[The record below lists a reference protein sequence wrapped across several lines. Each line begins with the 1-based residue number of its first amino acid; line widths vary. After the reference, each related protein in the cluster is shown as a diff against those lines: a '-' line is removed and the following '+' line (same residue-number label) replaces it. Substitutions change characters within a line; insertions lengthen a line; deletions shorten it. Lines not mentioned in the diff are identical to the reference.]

1 MNLSLGSSS
10 FKSIDGIQL
19 CSFMYWFI
27 QFLFILLCVVVTYIS
42 IKLNKKE
49 QDLRKKYNVNFV
61 LNEVI
66 FEGKNLTI
74 LLIIGFV
81 GGFAAGAFG
90 LGGGSIY
97 NPALLALGV
106 QPRVAA
112 ATGMYLV
119 MFSCVNACVVNG
131 IQGIL
136 SFRYGFFVGMWCVG
150 GSLLGLVLADS
161 YVKKSG
167 KQSIF
172 VWLLCLVFIICA
184 VATPV
189 VAYFQLS
196 GLVRDG
202 QSIMA
207 FSPLC

>member
-1 MNLSLGSSS
+1 MNLSLGSTS
-10 FKSIDGIQL
+10 FASIDGVPL
-19 CSFMYWFI
+19 CGFTYWFI
-27 QFLFILLCVVVTYIS
+27 QFLFILLCVLVTYIA

-49 QDLRKKYNVNFV
+49 QDLRKKYNVNYV
-61 LNEVI
+61 IEEII
-66 FEGKNLTI
+66 FEGRNLTL

-112 ATGMYLV
+112 STGMYLV
-119 MFSCVNACVVNG
+119 MFSCINACVVNG

-136 SFRYGFFVGMWCVG
+136 SFRYGLFVGMWCVC
-150 GSLLGLVLADS
+150 GSLLGLVLADN

-184 VATPV
+184 ALTPV
-189 VAYFQLS
+189 VAYF
-196 GLVRDG
+196 
-202 QSIMA
+202 
-207 FSPLC
+207 

>member
-1 MNLSLGSSS
+1 M
-10 FKSIDGIQL
+10 
-19 CSFMYWFI
+19 
-27 QFLFILLCVVVTYIS
+27 
-42 IKLNKKE
+42 
-49 QDLRKKYNVNFV
+49 
-61 LNEVI
+61 
-66 FEGKNLTI
+66 

-81 GGFAAGAFG
+81 GGFAAGAFD

-97 NPALLALGV
+97 NPSLLALGV

-112 ATGMYLV
+112 STGMYLV
-119 MFSCVNACVVNG
+119 MFSCINACVVNG

-172 VWLLCLVFIICA
+172 VWLLCFVFIICA
-184 VATPV
+184 ATTPV
-189 VAYFQLS
+189 VAYFQPS
-196 GLVRDG
+196 GLVKDG

-207 FSPLC
+207 FSPLY

>member
-61 LNEVI
+61 VGEII

-150 GSLLGLVLADS
+150 GSLLGLGLADS

-189 VAYFQLS
+189 VAYF
-196 GLVRDG
+196 
-202 QSIMA
+202 
-207 FSPLC
+207 